1 MGRMIDY
8 HYETGFS
15 LNDETYYSEW
25 IARILDAEG
34 RTHKQIDYIFC
45 GDDYLLD
52 INKKYLKHDTYTD
65 IITFDYSNSGELV
78 GDVFISVDRVQENAS
93 DLKIDFQ
100 EELLRVMA
108 HGVLHLL
115 GYNDKT
121 DKDKEVM
128 REKENKAMKLFH
140 VEQ

>member
-1 MGRMIDY
+1 MIDY

-25 IARILDAEG
+25 ISRIVNAES
-34 RTHKQIDYIFC
+34 RTYRQIDYIFC

-52 INKKYLKHDTYTD
+52 INKKYLKHDAYTD
-65 IITFDYSNSGELV
+65 IITFDYSNGGELA
-78 GDVFISVDRVQENAS
+78 GDIFVSVDRVQENAS

-121 DKDKEVM
+121 NKDKEVM
-128 REKENKAMKLFH
+128 REKENKN
-140 VEQ
+140 QYY